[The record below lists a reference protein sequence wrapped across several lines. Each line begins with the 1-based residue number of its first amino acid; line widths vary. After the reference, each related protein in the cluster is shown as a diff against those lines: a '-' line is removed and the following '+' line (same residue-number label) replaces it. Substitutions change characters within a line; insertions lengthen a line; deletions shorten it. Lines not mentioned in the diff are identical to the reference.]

1 MTIIEEG
8 TPVTSPGEPVSVID
22 IEAQV
27 LFDLADQVDKVG
39 MFITAI
45 REKCEAYTRRALIVK
60 QLVITL
66 DAFPAGRTPIE
77 IINPPLRS
85 IDSIVYIDGD
95 GDEITLDSALYRV
108 VTNADDPVQPSKV
121 MPVYGEVWPVALQD
135 LAVIAITFTCG
146 YGFNDAVTLEC
157 PNAIKQ
163 WITLNVANLVEHRE
177 SIVIG
182 DRGETLLDMTATL
195 ADNLIIN
202 FRVSK
207 Y

>member
-8 TPVTSPGEPVSVID
+8 TPVTSPGEPVSVTD

-27 LFDLADQVDKVG
+27 LNDLSDQVDKVG
-39 MFITAI
+39 MFITAL
-45 REKCEAYTRRALIVK
+45 REECESRTRRALIVK
-60 QLVITL
+60 QLVTTL
-66 DAFPAGRTPIE
+66 NVFPAGRTPIE

-85 IDSIVYIDGD
+85 IDSIVYTDTD
-95 GDEITLDSALYRV
+95 GDEITLDSSLYRV
-108 VTNADDPVQPSKV
+108 VVNADDPVQPSKII
-121 MPVYGEVWPVALQD
+121 PVYGEVWPVALVD

-157 PNAIKQ
+157 PKGIQQ

-177 SIVIG
+177 SVVIG
-182 DRGETLLDMTATL
+182 DRGETLLDMTKTL
-195 ADNLIIN
+195 ADGLIAN
-202 FRVSK
+202 FRVTK